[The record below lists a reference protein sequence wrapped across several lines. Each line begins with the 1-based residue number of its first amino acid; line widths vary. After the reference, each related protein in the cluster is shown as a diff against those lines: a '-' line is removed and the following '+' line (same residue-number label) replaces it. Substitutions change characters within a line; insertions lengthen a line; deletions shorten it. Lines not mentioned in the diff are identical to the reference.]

1 VRRLSMVR
9 VVAALSVVL
18 GALVLAG
25 CGGGGSK
32 DSSSS
37 KDTAAAD
44 KTPVTLTFWSP
55 FSARELKVM
64 NEGLAKF
71 HQKYPWI
78 TVKSVGAI
86 TADKL
91 TAAIH
96 AGNPPDVA
104 SMFETDNLGAFCNS
118 GAWQDLNR
126 YIDADK
132 FDMNQFPK
140 TIRDYTAYKDKRCA
154 LPFLADTYGLYYN
167 KKLLAKAGISE
178 PPKTVDELAADA
190 KKLTTRN
197 KDGSL
202 DVVGFDPLM
211 GFYENAPVH
220 NGPMW
225 GAKWMDGDKS
235 ALAEDPAW
243 EDFARWTK
251 KLGDSYGY
259 DKLVKWQAGAGDEFS
274 ASNAFERG
282 KLAMMLDGEYRI
294 GFIKAEHP
302 ELDFGTAPL
311 PVSKPDLHG
320 SGFVIGTIMGLPK
333 GAKHTD
339 PAWLFLKFFSTDET
353 TLAQMSN
360 GLQNIPSTLASLKS
374 TSLKYD
380 PRFKTFM
387 NVFANPKS
395 STQPVLSI
403 GAQNQTL
410 FASFLEKWQA
420 GHVKDEDLH
429 EGIAN
434 VDKQIN
440 AALEQAGSN
449 VP

>member
-1 VRRLSMVR
+1 MIR

-18 GALVLAG
+18 GALALAG

-32 DSSSS
+32 DSSS

-55 FSARELKVM
+55 FTARELKVM

-71 HQKYPWI
+71 HAKYPWI

-118 GAWQDLNR
+118 GAWQDLNH

-154 LPFLADTYGLYYN
+154 LPFLADSYGLYYN
-167 KKLLAKAGISE
+167 KKMLADAGIAG

-190 KKLTTRN
+190 KKLTVRN
-197 KDGSL
+197 PDGSL
-202 DVVGFDPLM
+202 KVVGFDPLM
-211 GFYENAPVH
+211 GWYENAPVH
-220 NGPMW
+220 WGPMW
-225 GAKWMDGDKS
+225 GATWMTGDKS
-235 ALAEDPAW
+235 GLADSPGW
-243 EDFARWTK
+243 EEMARWQK
-251 KLGDSYGY
+251 KLIDWYGY
-259 DKLVKWQAGAGDEFS
+259 DNLVRWQASSGDEFS
-274 ASNAFERG
+274 ASNAFETG
-282 KLAMMLDGEYRI
+282 KVAMNLDGEYRI
-294 GFIKAEHP
+294 GFIKAEAP
-302 ELDFGTAPL
+302 KLDFGTAPL
-311 PVSKPDLHG
+311 PVSKPDLYG

-333 GAKHTD
+333 GAKHAD
-339 PAWLFLKFFSTDET
+339 PAWLFLKYFSTDPT
-353 TLAQMSN
+353 TLAQMAN

-374 TSLKYD
+374 PELKLD
-380 PRFKTFM
+380 PRFQTFT

-410 FASFLEKWQA
+410 FASFLDKWQA
-420 GHVKDEDLH
+420 GHVKDQDLH
-429 EGIAN
+429 DGIAN

>member
-1 VRRLSMVR
+1 
-9 VVAALSVVL
+9 
-18 GALVLAG
+18 
-25 CGGGGSK
+25 
-32 DSSSS
+32 
-37 KDTAAAD
+37 
-44 KTPVTLTFWSP
+44 
-55 FSARELKVM
+55 
-64 NEGLAKF
+64 
-71 HQKYPWI
+71 
-78 TVKSVGAI
+78 
-86 TADKL
+86 
-91 TAAIH
+91 
-96 AGNPPDVA
+96 
-104 SMFETDNLGAFCNS
+104 
-118 GAWQDLNR
+118 
-126 YIDADK
+126 
-132 FDMNQFPK
+132 MNQFPK

-197 KDGSL
+197 NDGSL

-251 KLGDSYGY
+251 KLGDWYGY

-311 PVSKPDLHG
+311 PVSKPDLYG

-339 PAWLFLKFFSTDET
+339 PAWLLPQVLLDGRDDAGPDVERLAEHPVNARFSEVHEP
-353 TLAQMSN
+353 QVRPEV
-360 GLQNIPSTLASLKS
+360 Q
-374 TSLKYD
+374 
-380 PRFKTFM
+380 
-387 NVFANPKS
+387 
-395 STQPVLSI
+395 
-403 GAQNQTL
+403 
-410 FASFLEKWQA
+410 
-420 GHVKDEDLH
+420 DLH
-429 EGIAN
+429 ERLREPEVEHPAR
-434 VDKQIN
+434 
-440 AALEQAGSN
+440 ALDRRPEPDPLRVVPGEVAGGAREGRRS
-449 VP
+449 P

>member
-1 VRRLSMVR
+1 MIR

-18 GALVLAG
+18 GALALAG

-32 DSSSS
+32 DSSS

-55 FSARELKVM
+55 FTNRELKVM
-64 NEGLAKF
+64 NAGLAKF
-71 HQKYPWI
+71 HKKYPWI
-78 TVKSVGAI
+78 TVKSIGAI

-118 GAWQDLNR
+118 GAWQDLNH

-132 FDMNQFPK
+132 FDMDQFPK

-154 LPFLADTYGLYYN
+154 LPFLADSYGLYYN
-167 KKLLAKAGISE
+167 KALLAKAGISA

-190 KKLTTRN
+190 KKLTVRN
-197 KDGSL
+197 PDGSL
-202 DVVGFDPLM
+202 KVVGFNPLM
-211 GFYENAPVH
+211 GWYENAPVH
-220 NGPMW
+220 WGPMW
-225 GAKWMDGDKS
+225 GATWMNGDKS
-235 ALAEDPAW
+235 GLADSPGW
-243 EDFARWTK
+243 EEMARWQK
-251 KLGDSYGY
+251 KLIDWYGY
-259 DKLVKWQAGAGDEFS
+259 DKLVRWQAGTGDEFS
-274 ASNAFERG
+274 ASNAFETG
-282 KLAMMLDGEYRI
+282 KVAMNLDGEYRI
-294 GFIKAEHP
+294 GFIKSEAP
-302 ELDFGTAPL
+302 KLDFGTAP
-311 PVSKPDLHG
+311 PPTSKTDLYG
-320 SGFVIGTIMGLPK
+320 TSFVIGTIMGLPK
-333 GAKHTD
+333 GAKHAD
-339 PAWLFLKFFSTDET
+339 AAWLFLKFFSTDPT

-374 TSLKYD
+374 TELKFD

-387 NVFANPKS
+387 DVFANPKS

-410 FASFLEKWQA
+410 FASFLSKWQA

-429 EGIAN
+429 DGIVN
-434 VDKQIN
+434 VDKQID

>member
-1 VRRLSMVR
+1 MIR
-9 VVAALSVVL
+9 VAAALSVVL
-18 GALVLAG
+18 GALALAG

-37 KDTAAAD
+37 KDTAATD

-55 FSARELKVM
+55 FTSRELKVM
-64 NEGLAKF
+64 NAGLAKF
-71 HQKYPWI
+71 HKKYPWI

-118 GAWQDLNR
+118 GAWQDLND
-126 YIDADK
+126 YIDADD

-154 LPFLADTYGLYYN
+154 LPFLADSYGLYYN
-167 KKLLAKAGISE
+167 KDLLAKAGISQ

-197 KDGSL
+197 PDGSL
-202 DVVGFDPLM
+202 KVVGFNPLM

-243 EDFARWTK
+243 EEFARWTK
-251 KLGDSYGY
+251 SLGDWYGY
-259 DKLVKWQAGAGDEFS
+259 DKLVRWQAGAGDEFS

-294 GFIKAEHP
+294 GFVKAEAP
-302 ELDFGTAPL
+302 KLDFGTAPL
-311 PVSKPDLHG
+311 PTSKPDLYG

-333 GAKHTD
+333 GAKHAD
-339 PAWLFLKFFSTDET
+339 AAWLFLKFFSTDPT

-360 GLQNIPSTLASLKS
+360 GLQNIPSTLGSLKS
-374 TSLKYD
+374 SALKYD
-380 PRFKTFM
+380 PRFKTFL

-410 FASFLEKWQA
+410 FAAFLTKWQA

-429 EGIAN
+429 AGIEN

-440 AALEQAGSN
+440 NALEQAGSN

>member
-1 VRRLSMVR
+1 MHR
-9 VVAALSVVL
+9 VAAPLLVALVS
-18 GALVLAG
+18 LVLAA
-25 CGGGGSK
+25 CGGNGSDKSPK
-32 DSSSS
+32 D
-37 KDTAAAD
+37 AAAND

-55 FSARELKVM
+55 FSARELEVM
-64 NEGLAKF
+64 NAGLKKF

-118 GAWQDLNR
+118 GAWQDLND
-126 YIDADK
+126 YIDTDD

-154 LPFLADTYGLYYN
+154 LPFLADSYGLYYD
-167 KKLLAKAGISE
+167 KQAFAKAGIKQ

-190 KKLTTRN
+190 KKLTVRN
-197 KDGSL
+197 PDGSL
-202 DVVGFDPLM
+202 KVVGFNPLM
-211 GFYENAPVH
+211 GWYENAPVH
-220 NGPMW
+220 WGPMW
-225 GAKWMDGDKS
+225 GAEWMNGDKS
-235 ALAEDPAW
+235 GLADSPGW
-243 EDFARWTK
+243 EEMARWQK
-251 KLGDSYGY
+251 KLIDWYGY
-259 DKLVKWQAGAGDEFS
+259 DNLVRWQAGTGDEFS
-274 ASNAFERG
+274 ASNAFETG
-282 KLAMMLDGEYRI
+282 KVAMNLDGEYRI
-294 GFIKAEHP
+294 GFIKDEAP
-302 ELDFGTAPL
+302 KLDFGTAPL
-311 PVSKPDLHG
+311 PVSKPDLYG
-320 SGFVIGTIMGLPK
+320 SSFVIGTIMGLPK
-333 GAKHTD
+333 GAKHAD

-374 TSLKYD
+374 TELKYD

-429 EGIAN
+429 DGIAN

>member
-1 VRRLSMVR
+1 MIR
-9 VVAALSVVL
+9 VAAALSVVL
-18 GALVLAG
+18 GALALAG

-32 DSSSS
+32 DSA
-37 KDTAAAD
+37 KDTAATD

-55 FSARELKVM
+55 FTARELKVM

-71 HQKYPWI
+71 HKKYPWI

-140 TIRDYTAYKDKRCA
+140 TIRDYTAYNDKRCA
-154 LPFLADTYGLYYN
+154 LPFLADSYGLYYN
-167 KKLLAKAGISE
+167 KQLLAKAGITR
-178 PPKTVDELAADA
+178 PPRTVDELAADA
-190 KKLTTRN
+190 KKLTVRN
-197 KDGSL
+197 PDGSL
-202 DVVGFDPLM
+202 KVVGFNPLM
-211 GFYENAPVH
+211 GWYENAPVH
-220 NGPMW
+220 WGPMW
-225 GAKWMDGDKS
+225 GATWMNGDKS
-235 ALAEDPAW
+235 GLADSPGW
-243 EDFARWTK
+243 EEMARWQK
-251 KLGDSYGY
+251 KLIDWYGY
-259 DKLVKWQAGAGDEFS
+259 DKLVRWQAGSGDEFS
-274 ASNAFERG
+274 ASNAFETG
-282 KLAMMLDGEYRI
+282 KVAMNLDGEYRI
-294 GFIKAEHP
+294 GFIKAEAP
-302 ELDFGTAPL
+302 KLDFGTAPL
-311 PVSKPDLHG
+311 PVSKPDLYG
-320 SGFVIGTIMGLPK
+320 TSFVIGTIMGLPK
-333 GAKHTD
+333 GAKHAD
-339 PAWLFLKFFSTDET
+339 AAWLFLKFFSTDAT

-374 TSLKYD
+374 TELKYD

-429 EGIAN
+429 SGIAN

>member
-1 VRRLSMVR
+1 MSR
-9 VVAALSVVL
+9 VAAALLVVL
-18 GALVLAG
+18 GALALAG

-55 FSARELKVM
+55 FTNRELKVM
-64 NEGLAKF
+64 NAGLAKF
-71 HQKYPWI
+71 HTKYPWI

-118 GAWQDLNR
+118 GAWQDLNK
-126 YIDADK
+126 YIDADN

-154 LPFLADTYGLYYN
+154 LPFLADSYGLYYN
-167 KKLLAKAGISE
+167 KDLLAKAGITQ

-190 KKLTTRN
+190 KKLTVRN
-197 KDGSL
+197 PDGSL
-202 DVVGFDPLM
+202 KVVGFNPLM
-211 GFYENAPVH
+211 GWYENAPVH
-220 NGPMW
+220 WGPMW
-225 GAKWMDGDKS
+225 GATWMNGDKS
-235 ALAEDPAW
+235 GLADSPGW
-243 EDFARWTK
+243 EEMARWQK
-251 KLGDSYGY
+251 SLIDWYGY
-259 DKLVKWQAGAGDEFS
+259 DKLVRWQAGTGDEFS
-274 ASNAFERG
+274 ASNAFETG
-282 KLAMMLDGEYRI
+282 KVAMNLDGEYRI
-294 GFIKAEHP
+294 GFIKSEAP
-302 ELDFGTAPL
+302 KLNFGTAP
-311 PVSKPDLHG
+311 PPTSKSDLYG
-320 SGFVIGTIMGLPK
+320 SSFVIGTIMGLPK
-333 GAKHTD
+333 GAKHAD
-339 PAWLFLKFFSTDET
+339 AAWLFLKFFSTDPT

-374 TSLKYD
+374 SELKYD
-380 PRFKTFM
+380 PRFKTFL

-410 FASFLEKWQA
+410 FASFLEKWQS

-429 EGIAN
+429 AGIEN
-434 VDKQIN
+434 VDKQIDN
-440 AALEQAGSN
+440 ALEQAGSN